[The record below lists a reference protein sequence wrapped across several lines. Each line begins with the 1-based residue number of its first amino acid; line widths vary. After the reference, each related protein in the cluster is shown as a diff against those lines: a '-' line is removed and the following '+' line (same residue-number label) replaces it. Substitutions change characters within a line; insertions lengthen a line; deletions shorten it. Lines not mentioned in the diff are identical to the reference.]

1 MNTSNTIGNKNVAA
15 EEKFTVAKLRQNG
28 FRVDIVHLRRVKGT
42 KGVLAQKH
50 NVDHPD
56 MLEPK
61 GGATEARI
69 MSPLGKRAV
78 GVVKVFHKDAYC
90 RKEGIHQSLKRAL
103 ENLDG

>member
-1 MNTSNTIGNKNVAA
+1 MNTKKIQLKTITAA
-15 EEKFTVAKLRQNG
+15 EERFTVAELRQNG